1 MRPTQTHPGIKI
13 DMNKKLLIV
22 GDPKGSHSLAA
33 LRIHPPE
40 QIYVW
45 EDDPRH
51 IYTIQQNSDIITVVT
66 DLQTLIDQGMKF
78 DVIVGNPPYGSG
90 GNLAIKFLNKCG
102 DLSDDVRLVLPLSLR
117 KVSCQNKVRLD
128 MICVE
133 DTILP
138 DSTFPGSIKTVLQ
151 RWVKSD
157 TLREKI
163 PTLSTH
169 PDFEFVTRDQAD
181 ICLGRIGG
189 GPAGRLHTEWQD
201 RSDESHYF
209 IKFIA
214 SDVETRL
221 NKIQPELREI
231 ATKTCNNIPSLSKND
246 IIQTYIKHFGR
257 SKIEKPS
264 THPDFEFL
272 RAKDAIQK
280 SRSNLFIGEAGGGP
294 SGRVKTENFM
304 HYANFHHF
312 LYVEKPE
319 VIERLVSLGDK
330 FRSKAMNCNGRPH
343 LSKKEIVE
351 IYTEEYGEG

>member
-1 MRPTQTHPGIKI
+1 
-13 DMNKKLLIV
+13 MNKKLLIV

-138 DSTFPGSIKTVLQ
+138 DSTFPGSIRTVLQ
-151 RWVKSD
+151 RWVKTD
-157 TLREKI
+157 TPRE
-163 PTLSTH
+163 
-169 PDFEFVTRDQAD
+169 
-181 ICLGRIGG
+181 
-189 GPAGRLHTEWQD
+189 
-201 RSDESHYF
+201 
-209 IKFIA
+209 
-214 SDVETRL
+214 
-221 NKIQPELREI
+221 
-231 ATKTCNNIPSLSKND
+231 
-246 IIQTYIKHFGR
+246 
-257 SKIEKPS
+257 KIEKPS

-272 RAKDAIQK
+272 RAKDALQK
-280 SRSNLFIGEAGGGP
+280 CRANLFIGEAGGGP

-304 HYANFHHF
+304 HYADFHHF